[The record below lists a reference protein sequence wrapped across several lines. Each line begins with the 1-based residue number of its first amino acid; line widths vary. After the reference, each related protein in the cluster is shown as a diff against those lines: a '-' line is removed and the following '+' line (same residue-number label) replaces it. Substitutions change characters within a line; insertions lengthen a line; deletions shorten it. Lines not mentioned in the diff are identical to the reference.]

1 MDGVYVPPVAGTNFL
16 AIENFFW
23 TARAL
28 GLGPTATLAEVQKA
42 GQEHCALPWSDLHHS
57 FAGHVP
63 HKFITRYC
71 FGAAYVVALLHDR
84 LGVGQHDRCLHFTNS
99 ISRPVRSFDWGQEE
113 DEEEHRDGDD
123 NESDYNRG
131 HNNMDSTSSSD
142 SASGAAGGGDQ
153 GVKTGGDRVLRAAA
167 HSGEDGVIG
176 VAGSGGPPPTV
187 AVGLS
192 WVVGA
197 MVVET
202 MHSRYGDHPGFLFEG
217 GLGEFEHGVQV
228 WLKHHVAMMLLA
240 GGGLALML
248 LWRGWRTLTVLR
260 RGTRGLVGFGKGDGG
275 SYVGKQAEEVR
286 VL

>member
-1 MDGVYVPPVAGTNFL
+1 MRGAGAGTWHGRVV
-16 AIENFFW
+16 ACMTPW
-23 TARAL
+23 TAML
-28 GLGPTATLAEVQKA
+28 GSLVNIWDG
-42 GQEHCALPWSDLHHS
+42 HRLHHS
-57 FAGHVP
+57 ALTSV
-63 HKFITRYC
+63 FIILCVCQRACLGCISSVGNTC
-71 FGAAYVVALLHDR
+71 VCNAA
-84 LGVGQHDRCLHFTNS
+84 
-99 ISRPVRSFDWGQEE
+99 QEE